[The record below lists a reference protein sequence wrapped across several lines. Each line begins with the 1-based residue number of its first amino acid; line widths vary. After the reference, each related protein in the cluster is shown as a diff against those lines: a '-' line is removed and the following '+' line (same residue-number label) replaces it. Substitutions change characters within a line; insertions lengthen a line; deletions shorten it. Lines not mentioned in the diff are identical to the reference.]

1 MTDRLGELLKE
12 EEFIFGVICRD
23 ATMTDIELMAQ
34 EGFNIVWLDLEHG
47 PQSTEEVIRLGRTI
61 THLGMVPLV
70 RIPEL
75 DRTHVQRLLDGGIQ
89 VLTLPDIRN
98 VGQAEELTRLGKYP
112 PLGDRGVSSTSA
124 GTDFSLGS
132 DVEQTIREANESTHL
147 MVMFE
152 SDEGFDSLESVLT
165 VEAVDMI
172 TVGPADWATS
182 LGIYDSEGKAR
193 LSEKLDTVLE
203 TAHRS
208 GKITSVG
215 AAATPEEARSFQE
228 MGVRIFFVGV
238 DIALRRAALSG
249 AIGAQKKA
257 LGIG

>member
-1 MTDRLGELLKE
+1 M
-12 EEFIFGVICRD
+12 ISRD
-23 ATMTDIELMAQ
+23 ATLTDVEVMAQ
-34 EGFNIVWLDLEHG
+34 EGYDIVWLDLEHG
-47 PQSTEEVIRLGRTI
+47 PQSTEEAIRLGRTI

-75 DRTHVQRLLDGGIQ
+75 DRTHVQRLLDGGIH

-98 VGQAEELTRLGKYP
+98 VGEAEELVRLGKYP

-124 GTDFSLGS
+124 GTNFSLGT
-132 DVEQTIREANESTHL
+132 DMQRTIQEANESTHL

-152 SDEGFDSLESVLT
+152 SDEGFESLDSVLG
-165 VEAVDMI
+165 VEGVDII
-172 TVGPADWATS
+172 TVGPSDWATG

-193 LSEKLDTVLE
+193 LQEKLDTVLKA
-203 TAHRS
+203 AHKA

-215 AAATPEEARSFQE
+215 AAAGPEEARRFRE

-249 AIGAQKKA
+249 AIGEQKKA